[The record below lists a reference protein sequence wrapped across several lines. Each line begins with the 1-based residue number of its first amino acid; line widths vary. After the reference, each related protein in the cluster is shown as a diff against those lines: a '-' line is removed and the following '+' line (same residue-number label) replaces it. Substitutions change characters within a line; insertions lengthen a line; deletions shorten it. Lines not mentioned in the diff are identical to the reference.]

1 MCSEKPNPKDQKL
14 VYVLNEEACKR
25 RRAELRESF
34 GEEINLFWIPP
45 EKASLLRGVLAKKD
59 WSPDGFYEGNM
70 KSVKKALIS
79 GAPLYPIEAIY
90 ISDVVLHV
98 TTGDYQICFRHSS
111 FDGKHRSYVSY
122 LLGIERVPILTNLKT
137 EEELLKNYNPNL
149 EV

>member
-1 MCSEKPNPKDQKL
+1 MCSEGPDSNDQKL

-25 RRAELRESF
+25 RRAELKEST

-45 EKASLLRGVLAKKD
+45 ERASLLRGVYAKKY
-59 WSPDGFYEGNM
+59 WSSDGFYDGNM
-70 KSVKKALIS
+70 EQVKKALIS
-79 GAPLYPIEAIY
+79 GVPLYPIEAVY

-98 TTGDYQICFRHSS
+98 TSGDYQIYFRHSS
-111 FDGKHRSYVSY
+111 FDGKHRSYASY
-122 LLGIERVPILTNLKT
+122 LLGIEKVPILTNLKT